1 MNYKRFDRRRE
12 TRTFWRAFW
21 LSPVILL
28 GLLLTLTI
36 VGAPIGLM
44 LMCWAA
50 MQVSEPLR
58 EHDLEVARA
67 RVAEE
72 WERFSEEDDED
83 LEDADDVPWER

>member
-1 MNYKRFDRRRE
+1 MDYKRFDRRRE

-28 GLLLTLTI
+28 GFILTITI
-36 VGAPIGLM
+36 VGAPVGLA
-44 LMCWAA
+44 LMYWAS
-50 MQVSEPLR
+50 MQVSAPLR

-72 WERFSEEDDED
+72 WERFSEEDDES